1 MGAADVRHGDQGRGG
16 RGRGKKTSSRNSARA
31 HGLSLRTRSRMHL
44 VIVHAPD
51 VSCGSAAYATFAAL
65 VSGIWTRIMVGLG
78 KGPAGSFDRRAKAL
92 VWPRNCWRDRAH
104 ADPGRWWARFALPT
118 PRDPLLSG
126 AVLGRPDA
134 GHQIV
139 GGVDQRHVGERLGE
153 IAEKALCPRVVFLG
167 QEA

>member
-65 VSGIWTRIMVGLG
+65 VSGIWTRIMVGWA
-78 KGPAGSFDRRAKAL
+78 KVPPAVSIGGRRPL
-92 VWPRNCWRDRAH
+92 FGQETVGGTVPTRTL
-104 ADPGRWWARFALPT
+104 RFAHPT
-118 PRDPLLSG
+118 RSPAIRRG
-126 AVLGRPDA
+126 AR
-134 GHQIV
+134 
-139 GGVDQRHVGERLGE
+139 
-153 IAEKALCPRVVFLG
+153 
-167 QEA
+167 